1 MIKTDGILDIK
12 TVHQCNC
19 CLGSK
24 TLHPQVSVIE
34 LDGNTDV
41 AQNGIKFDFYTVL
54 LIDRYDG
61 MHCKCCGMRHYDYS
75 EASMVFLS
83 PEKAF
88 DMTHDHVLPSK
99 GWLLAFHPDLLY
111 GTTLNHTLCNYTFFA
126 YSKEEALH
134 LSLREKNKII
144 CCLKGIDEEL
154 HHPIDGHSRII
165 ITRHIELLL
174 DYCKRYY
181 ERQFITREDKNSAL
195 MAQLSNLVEDYIL
208 QGKMADGVFPTSEMC
223 ALNLGL
229 SVQYFKDL
237 LQFYSGKALR
247 EYVELKRIGLAKNM
261 LMKCDYSVSRIV
273 TELGYPSVRQFNML
287 FKRLTGFLPQDYKVA
302 QN

>member
-1 MIKTDGILDIK
+1 MQEK
-12 TVHQCNC
+12 Q
-19 CLGSK
+19 
-24 TLHPQVSVIE
+24 TLVSMFEANRQALENE
-34 LDGNTDV
+34 L
-41 AQNGIKFDFYTVL
+41 
-54 LIDRYDG
+54 
-61 MHCKCCGMRHYDYS
+61 
-75 EASMVFLS
+75 
-83 PEKAF
+83 
-88 DMTHDHVLPSK
+88 K
-99 GWLLAFHPDLLY
+99 G
-111 GTTLNHTLCNYTFFA
+111 
-126 YSKEEALH
+126 
-134 LSLREKNKII
+134 LSLPKDANKIQSI
-144 CCLKGIDEEL
+144 VTNYFGSLFDQ
-154 HHPIDGHSRII
+154 DGS
-165 ITRHIELLL
+165 
-174 DYCKRYY
+174 Y
-181 ERQFITREDKNSAL
+181 RQSLTVS
-195 MAQLSNLVEDYIL
+195 EDYIL